1 MSEFPIA
8 NTPNSHYGITVT
20 PGALTTY
27 YICAHTNTGPY
38 TAQEPLLIMTTSD
51 FFFFFGVETNLPISS
66 AGVFQFGGTVLTP
79 LLLTPGSLKITG
91 TGASAAISFGFTNAS
106 GLGFSVLA
114 QTNPA
119 LPAAS
124 WSLLGTA
131 VENPAGSGHY
141 QFTDPA
147 PPTNATRFYLLRQP

>member
-1 MSEFPIA
+1 
-8 NTPNSHYGITVT
+8 
-20 PGALTTY
+20 
-27 YICAHTNTGPY
+27 
-38 TAQEPLLIMTTSD
+38 
-51 FFFFFGVETNLPISS
+51 
-66 AGVFQFGGTVLTP
+66 
-79 LLLTPGSLKITG
+79 
-91 TGASAAISFGFTNAS
+91 
-106 GLGFSVLA
+106 VLA
-114 QTNPA
+114 QTKPT